1 MTDAPV
7 RSLAYTSLLVP
18 EYDPALAFFT
28 QVLRW
33 AVVEDTALP
42 GGKRWIV
49 VSPGGAA
56 GPGGALLLARAS
68 TAEQQ
73 ALVGRQG
80 ASRVWLFLHT
90 TDLDGDRL
98 HMLAHGVHFTEAPRD
113 EPYGRVAV
121 FLDPWGNRWDL
132 IEPAHRASPA

>member
-42 GGKRWIV
+42 GGKRWIAQV
-49 VSPGGAA
+49 RHFPV
-56 GPGGALLLARAS
+56 
-68 TAEQQ
+68 QF
-73 ALVGRQG
+73 
-80 ASRVWLFLHT
+80 SRSRPSF
-90 TDLDGDRL
+90 
-98 HMLAHGVHFTEAPRD
+98 
-113 EPYGRVAV
+113 
-121 FLDPWGNRWDL
+121 
-132 IEPAHRASPA
+132 